1 MPQQTTTMAAPARA
15 AQARIDWIDHCR
27 EVDDDFTP
35 ALTGWR
41 VGLAVAI
48 VATVLVL
55 LAVPVLAA
63 LDPPLAS
70 HSAAW
75 LGRLAAVVPL
85 MTAVRVL
92 VFVVAAVV
100 ISRPDAR
107 Q

>member
-15 AQARIDWIDHCR
+15 AQARVDWIDHCR
-27 EVDDDFTP
+27 DLEDFTP

-41 VGLAVAI
+41 VGLALAV

-55 LAVPVLAA
+55 LAVPVLVV

-75 LGRLAAVVPL
+75 LGRVAAVMPL
-85 MTAVRVL
+85 MTAVRAA

>member
-15 AQARIDWIDHCR
+15 AQARVDWIDHCR
-27 EVDDDFTP
+27 DLDDFTP
-35 ALTGWR
+35 ALSGWR
-41 VGLAVAI
+41 VGLAVAV
-48 VATVLVL
+48 VATMLVL
-55 LAVPVLAA
+55 LALPVLAV

-70 HSAAW
+70 HAAGW

-85 MTAVRVL
+85 MTAVRAL
-92 VFVVAAVV
+92 VFVVAAVI

>member
-15 AQARIDWIDHCR
+15 AQARVDWIDHCR
-27 EVDDDFTP
+27 DLDDFTP

-55 LAVPVLAA
+55 LAVPVLAV

>member
-15 AQARIDWIDHCR
+15 AQARVDWIDHCR
-27 EVDDDFTP
+27 DLDDFTP

-41 VGLAVAI
+41 VGLAVAV

-55 LAVPVLAA
+55 LAVPVLAV

>member
-1 MPQQTTTMAAPARA
+1 MPLQTTTMAAPARA
-15 AQARIDWIDHCR
+15 AQARVDWIDLCR
-27 EVDDDFTP
+27 DLDDFTP

-41 VGLAVAI
+41 VGLGVAV

-55 LAVPVLAA
+55 LAVPVLAV

-75 LGRLAAVVPL
+75 LGSLAAVVPL